1 MAKPSR
7 SGKQSQVSSA
17 KKSKRNPSTP
27 LRQVQGRS
35 GSNDHVST
43 KGHLT
48 MADLLESTGYKQ
60 SLRSSS
66 FVELRTAGLKIPS
79 DKKSKKNLTMEELL
93 QSTGYKIP
101 ALRRGQE
108 VTGKVISK
116 DRSEIIIDIGAKSEG
131 IVFGREFDA
140 VRDLASKLTAGDTVE
155 ATVVYPENDAG
166 QVVLSLRK
174 HSGDKLWKE
183 LEEKIESGEAIT
195 VTAIEANRGGII
207 CEYSGLQGFLPA
219 IHLHTQI
226 SSPGDFFGKTL
237 QVEVIDVDRDAN
249 RLIFAQRKDAKE
261 LAEVKKLLSKI
272 EIGQKYEGE
281 VKSVLPFGVF
291 VQIEVP
297 EVSKVLHV
305 SKAKKDEGD
314 GQKKASDTFS
324 TRDTSDTSKL
334 VGLVHISEIAWEKVD
349 DPTKFFKVGQKVE
362 VMASAKDEEAG
373 KLSLS
378 AKQLA
383 KDPFEEISAK
393 YAKDQKVT
401 GAVSKVVRGGVYVT
415 LDQGLEGFV
424 SASKIP
430 PDQSWEA
437 GKTVQCMVESVDV
450 ASRKI
455 TLVPYAL
462 EKPIFYR

>member
-1 MAKPSR
+1 MVLRQAQDKLKKTSKSS
-7 SGKQSQVSSA
+7 SGKA
-17 KKSKRNPSTP
+17 PI
-27 LRQVQGRS
+27 RQAQG
-35 GSNDHVST
+35 
-43 KGHLT
+43 KLT
-48 MADLLESTGYKQ
+48 MADLLESTGYK
-60 SLRSSS
+60 
-66 FVELRTAGLKIPS
+66 
-79 DKKSKKNLTMEELL
+79 
-93 QSTGYKIP
+93 IP
-101 ALRRGQE
+101 ALKRGQE
-108 VTGKVISK
+108 VTGKVISR
-116 DRSEIIIDIGAKSEG
+116 DRSEILIDIGAKSEG

-140 VRDLASKLTAGDTVE
+140 VRDLAVKLSAGDKVE

-183 LEEKIESGEAIT
+183 LEDKIESAEAIT

-207 CEYSGLQGFLPA
+207 CEYSGIHGFLPA

-226 SSPGDFFGKTL
+226 SSPGDFFGKNL

-249 RLIFAQRKDAKE
+249 RLIFAQKKDVKE
-261 LAEVKKLLSKI
+261 LEALKKRFAKI

-291 VQIEVP
+291 VELKGGI
-297 EVSKVLHV
+297 
-305 SKAKKDEGD
+305 
-314 GQKKASDTFS
+314 
-324 TRDTSDTSKL
+324 

-349 DPTKFFKVGQKVE
+349 DPTKFFKVDQKVE
-362 VMASAKDEEAG
+362 VVASAKDEEAG

-383 KDPFEEISAK
+383 KDPFEEISAQ

-401 GAVSKVVRGGVYVT
+401 GAVAKVVRGGVYVT
-415 LDQGLEGFV
+415 LEHGLEGFV

-430 PDQSWEA
+430 PTESWEA

>member
-1 MAKPSR
+1 MVPRQTRDKHLKS
-7 SGKQSQVSSA
+7 VSSKSLSA
-17 KKSKRNPSTP
+17 KKSGKASLRST
-27 LRQVQGRS
+27 QG
-35 GSNDHVST
+35 
-43 KGHLT
+43 KLT
-48 MADLLESTGYKQ
+48 MADLLESTGYK
-60 SLRSSS
+60 
-66 FVELRTAGLKIPS
+66 
-79 DKKSKKNLTMEELL
+79 
-93 QSTGYKIP
+93 IP
-101 ALRRGQE
+101 ALKRGQE

-140 VRDLASKLTAGDTVE
+140 VRELASKLTAGDTVE

-183 LEEKIESGEAIT
+183 LEEKIESAEAIT

-207 CEYSGLQGFLPA
+207 CEYSGIHGFLPA

-249 RLIFAQRKDAKE
+249 RLIFAQKKDAKE
-261 LAEVKKLLSKI
+261 LEDVKKLLSKI

-291 VQIEVP
+291 VQIE
-297 EVSKVLHV
+297 
-305 SKAKKDEGD
+305 D
-314 GQKKASDTFS
+314 GI
-324 TRDTSDTSKL
+324 

-378 AKQLA
+378 LKQLA

-393 YAKDQKVT
+393 YTKDQKVT
-401 GAVSKVVRGGVYVT
+401 GSVSKVVRGGIYVT
-415 LDQGLEGFV
+415 LEHGLEGFV

-430 PDQSWEA
+430 PNESWEA

-455 TLVPYAL
+455 TLVPYVL

>member
-1 MAKPSR
+1 MVPRQARDKHLKS
-7 SGKQSQVSSA
+7 VSSKSPSS
-17 KKSKRNPSTP
+17 KKVSKS
-27 LRQVQGRS
+27 
-35 GSNDHVST
+35 
-43 KGHLT
+43 LT
-48 MADLLESTGYKQ
+48 MADLLESTGYK
-60 SLRSSS
+60 
-66 FVELRTAGLKIPS
+66 
-79 DKKSKKNLTMEELL
+79 
-93 QSTGYKIP
+93 IP
-101 ALRRGQE
+101 ALKRGQE

-116 DRSEIIIDIGAKSEG
+116 DRSEILIDIGAKSEG

-140 VRDLASKLTAGDTVE
+140 VRDMATKMTAGDAVE

-174 HSGDKLWKE
+174 HSGDKLWRE
-183 LEEKIESGEAIT
+183 LVEKIESGESIT

-226 SSPGDFFGKTL
+226 SSPSDFFGKTL

-249 RLIFAQRKDAKE
+249 RLIFAQKKDEKE
-261 LAEVKKLLSKI
+261 QERAKKLLAKV

-281 VKSVLPFGVF
+281 VKSILPFGVF
-291 VQIEVP
+291 VELENSI
-297 EVSKVLHV
+297 
-305 SKAKKDEGD
+305 
-314 GQKKASDTFS
+314 
-324 TRDTSDTSKL
+324 

-378 AKQLA
+378 LKQLA

-393 YAKDQKVT
+393 YSKDQKVT
-401 GAVSKVVRGGVYVT
+401 GSVSKVVRGGFYVT

-430 PDQSWEA
+430 PDQSWET
-437 GKTVQCMVESVDV
+437 GKTVECIVESVDI
-450 ASRKI
+450 STRKI

>member
-1 MAKPSR
+1 MVPRQTRDKHLKS
-7 SGKQSQVSSA
+7 VSSKSLSA
-17 KKSKRNPSTP
+17 KKSGKASLRST
-27 LRQVQGRS
+27 QG
-35 GSNDHVST
+35 
-43 KGHLT
+43 KLT
-48 MADLLESTGYKQ
+48 MADLLESTGYK
-60 SLRSSS
+60 
-66 FVELRTAGLKIPS
+66 
-79 DKKSKKNLTMEELL
+79 
-93 QSTGYKIP
+93 IP
-101 ALRRGQE
+101 ALKRGQE

-140 VRDLASKLTAGDTVE
+140 VRDLAAKLTAGDKVE

-183 LEEKIESGEAIT
+183 LEEKIESAEAIT
-195 VTAIEANRGGII
+195 VVAIEANRGGII
-207 CEYSGLQGFLPA
+207 CEYSGIHGFLPA

-249 RLIFAQRKDAKE
+249 RLIFAQKKDAKE
-261 LAEVKKLLSKI
+261 LEELKKLLSKI

-291 VQIEVP
+291 VQIE
-297 EVSKVLHV
+297 
-305 SKAKKDEGD
+305 G
-314 GQKKASDTFS
+314 GI
-324 TRDTSDTSKL
+324 

-362 VMASAKDEEAG
+362 VMDSAKDEEAG

-383 KDPFEEISAK
+383 KDPF
-393 YAKDQKVT
+393 
-401 GAVSKVVRGGVYVT
+401 
-415 LDQGLEGFV
+415 
-424 SASKIP
+424 
-430 PDQSWEA
+430 
-437 GKTVQCMVESVDV
+437 
-450 ASRKI
+450 
-455 TLVPYAL
+455 
-462 EKPIFYR
+462 